1 MTKKLFVPLLLGMCL
16 NATAQPQDPKQVLLL
31 PLETT
36 GNYAPLDD
44 DKMARTLQARLQQL
58 SPKAQFQAARGADLT
73 AYQYNAAG
81 DAPPTS
87 EQAETMG
94 RAYQANYICWADVH
108 FQPSFDGGTLAL
120 AGAARVWVYSTEQ
133 HKVVMDQPMSL
144 VRTGKVKNVKDAS
157 ASQKLAST
165 LAEGCINDLAVQMVA
180 VAQSRTSQ
188 ARASS
193 AEWNTDTPPP
203 AFKGS
208 ANYDAVVRAIKDYQ
222 RGASSDDYI
231 SVNEAEQQLG
241 RLWTTLNKQEMDQL
255 SQAYPSIVQMMNN
268 PPAYGYGT
276 GYWPYYYNRGY
287 APLYRNPRP
296 YRR

>member
-1 MTKKLFVPLLLGMCL
+1 MTKNLFVPLMLGLCL
-16 NATAQPQDPKQVLLL
+16 NASAQPQSPKQVLLL

-36 GNYAPLDD
+36 GNYAPMDD
-44 DKMARTLQARLQQL
+44 DKMAKTLQARLQQL

-94 RAYQANYICWADVH
+94 RAYQANYICWTDIH

-144 VRTGKVKNVKDAS
+144 IRTGKVTNVKDAT
-157 ASQKLAST
+157 ASQKQAST
-165 LAEGCINDLAVQMVA
+165 LAEGCINDLAVQIVA
-180 VAQSRTSQ
+180 VAQARTSQ

-193 AEWNTDTPPP
+193 AEWKTDSPPP
-203 AFKGS
+203 FKGS
-208 ANYDAVVRAIKDYQ
+208 ANYQAVVRAIKDYQ
-222 RGASSDDYI
+222 SGAASDDYI
-231 SVNEAEQQLG
+231 SLNEAEQQLG

-268 PPAYGYGT
+268 PPAYGYGYGG
-276 GYWPYYYNRGY
+276 GYWPYYNGGY
-287 APLYRNPRP
+287 APLYNRSRP